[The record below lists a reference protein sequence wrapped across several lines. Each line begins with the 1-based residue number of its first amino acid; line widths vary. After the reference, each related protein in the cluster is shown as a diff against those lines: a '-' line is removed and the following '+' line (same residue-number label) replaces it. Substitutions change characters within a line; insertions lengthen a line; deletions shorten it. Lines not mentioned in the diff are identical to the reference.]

1 VSAALV
7 ALVLLALLL
16 TGCAPTGGAGTAGV
30 PTPTPPPT
38 PSESPTGGGDAPG
51 DNSQGTEEGAVS
63 NPDNPL
69 VTIEMENGAQIV
81 LELYPD
87 KAPNTVNNFIS
98 LIQQGFYD
106 GLKFHRVADGFMIQG
121 GDPEGTGIGG
131 PGYGIPGEFD
141 ENGFEGNDVSHT
153 EGVLSMA
160 RSSEPD
166 SAGSQFFICDGDASF
181 LDGQYAAFGCVVSG
195 IDEVHRIADMV
206 TNPNGGPPPEDQV
219 MKRVTVDTRGKEYP
233 APETIPD

>member
-1 VSAALV
+1 VFAALT
-7 ALVLLALLL
+7 ALVLCAALFA
-16 TGCAPTGGAGTAGV
+16 GCAPTGAGTKGT
-30 PTPTPPPT
+30 PTPTLPPT
-38 PSESPTGGGDAPG
+38 PSETPPLSGDASD
-51 DNSQGTEEGAVS
+51 DNLQGTEEGTVS

-121 GDPEGTGIGG
+121 GDPEGTGMGG
-131 PGYGIPGEFD
+131 PGYSIPGEFD
-141 ENGFEGNDVSHT
+141 ANSFEGNDVSHT

-160 RSSEPD
+160 RSADPD

-181 LDGQYAAFGCVVSG
+181 LDNQYAAFGCVVSG

-206 TNPNGGPPPEDQV
+206 TESNGGPPPEDQV
-219 MKRVTVDTRGKEYP
+219 MKSVTVDTRGKEYP
-233 APETIPD
+233 APETMPD